1 MLFIKH
7 RKDDRHRLKYLLPY
21 GYMRRHLAKAYGYKV
36 ENGEF
41 VKRRILKSD
50 ITGFRMMDILP
61 LGVVM
66 ALQRAFG
73 ANAGAA
79 DQIDAKTESIWRDFK
94 NLRNEFAAYKAKV
107 ECELERLN
115 VECMRLQ
122 MLLNGQEYLDEC
134 HTSGGEK
141 D

>member
-1 MLFIKH
+1 MSFIKY

-21 GYMRRHLAKAYGYKV
+21 GYMRRHLAKAYGFKV
-36 ENGEF
+36 EDGEF

-66 ALQRAFG
+66 AMQRTFG
-73 ANAGAA
+73 AKVGA
-79 DQIDAKTESIWRDFK
+79 DGQVDAETESIRRDFET
-94 NLRNEFAAYKAKV
+94 LRNEFEAYKNRV
-107 ECELERLN
+107 ECEFERLS

-122 MLLNGQEYLDEC
+122 MLNERNCSRE
-134 HTSGGEK
+134 
-141 D
+141 